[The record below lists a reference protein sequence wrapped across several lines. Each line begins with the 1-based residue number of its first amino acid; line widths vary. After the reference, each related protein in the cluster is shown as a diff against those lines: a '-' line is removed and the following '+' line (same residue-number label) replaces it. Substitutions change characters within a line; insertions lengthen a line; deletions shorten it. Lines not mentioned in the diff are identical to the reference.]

1 MKNLNP
7 QRKTRVLILLAILS
21 IFTEFGF
28 AQQVKITLPPKKTI
42 FGYVKSPYKVVVID
56 DYADYNIHQKN
67 KIAIKRAKKNCRIKT
82 PVEELN
88 SLFCSVIECIDNE
101 LSLDCKNLYFSSIDD
116 FYNRITL
123 YSSRN
128 KKFFS
133 THNCWIYKK
142 QGETPVGVAQMFY
155 MKWDSVNF
163 SMSREVLSTILRL
176 SPKFIFAYTGEKNQC
191 YYCVFENDVQILYE
205 DKKEIKNY
213 SVIKDTITKESSRI
227 SFDDMPKE
235 VIDNFDKMGK
245 DNNLLLNEYEADYL
259 NHTFKSC
266 RGDFDFKGKKVR
278 FEAPGPLNNKMSFFK
293 GEWNRYLENAKPTA
307 CGADIFITL
316 EIGKDNNYDA
326 VISLNF
332 WHEYD
337 TKPTKRRK

>member
-1 MKNLNP
+1 MINLNP
-7 QRKTRVLILLAILS
+7 QRKTRVLILLAILP

-28 AQQVKITLPPKKTI
+28 AQQVKITLPPKETI

-67 KIAIKRAKKNCRIKT
+67 KIAIKRAKKNCQIKT

-116 FYNRITL
+116 FYNRIIL

-155 MKWDSVNF
+155 MKWDAVNF

-176 SPKFIFAYTGEKNQC
+176 SPKFIFAYTGEKKQC
-191 YYCVFENDVQILYE
+191 YYCVFENDVRILYE
-205 DKKEIKNY
+205 DKEGIKNY
-213 SVIKDTITKESSRI
+213 SVIKDTVIKESSRI
-227 SFDDMPKE
+227 TFDDMPKE
-235 VIDNFDKMGK
+235 VIDNFDRMGI
-245 DNNLLLNEYEADYL
+245 DNNLLLNDYEADYL
-259 NHTFKSC
+259 NCIFKSC
-266 RGDFDFKGKKVR
+266 RGNFDFKGKRVD
-278 FEAPGPLNNKMSFFK
+278 FSAPGVSKVSFFK
-293 GEWNRYLENAKPTA
+293 GERNRYLEKACPTT
-307 CGADIFITL
+307 CDEFITL
-316 EIGKDNNYDA
+316 DIGKYNNCDA
-326 VISLNF
+326 IISLTF